1 MELNQYMDH
10 TLLKQNATQEQLAKL
25 CDEAARGRRLRRSG

>member
-10 TLLKQNATQEQLAKL
+10 TLLKQNATQEQLGKL
-25 CDEAARGRRLRRSG
+25 CDEAR